1 MADRLASL
9 PQFAGIDIVTLT
21 GRDDDATKDAVMARF
36 ASGEA
41 PLLVST
47 TVIEVGVDVPQAS
60 CIVVFDADRFGLSQ
74 LHQLRG
80 RVGRGGTPAW
90 AFLIS
95 RADPGSVAERRLDV
109 VRATM
114 DGARI
119 ASADLEMRGAGDVVG
134 DAQSGLRS
142 GFKLLRVVADAQTI
156 RDARKDAERLLDDDP
171 GLESHVQLAGAV
183 VDFSRASET
192 ALLGA

>member
-1 MADRLASL
+1 
-9 PQFAGIDIVTLT
+9 
-21 GRDDDATKDAVMARF
+21 
-36 ASGEA
+36 
-41 PLLVST
+41 
-47 TVIEVGVDVPQAS
+47 
-60 CIVVFDADRFGLSQ
+60 
-74 LHQLRG
+74 
-80 RVGRGGTPAW
+80 
-90 AFLIS
+90 
-95 RADPGSVAERRLDV
+95 
-109 VRATM
+109 
-114 DGARI
+114 
-119 ASADLEMRGAGDVVG
+119 MRGAGDVVG